1 MRPKKCAMSWS
12 LCLEFFVCGRLE
24 EMIVCVVMILLMAT
38 RQPEIRQKTPVEGK
52 VVELPFVY
60 RVLAPS

>member
-24 EMIVCVVMILLMAT
+24 EMIACVVMILLMAT
-38 RQPEIRQKTPVEGK
+38 RNPAKNTRVEGK
-52 VVELPFVY
+52 VVEFPFVY

>member
-12 LCLEFFVCGRLE
+12 LCLEFFVWWKVGRDDCDC
-24 EMIVCVVMILLMAT
+24 VVVMILLMKK
-38 RQPEIRQKTPVEGK
+38 PEIRQKTPVEGK
-52 VVELPFVY
+52 VVEFPFVY